1 MITIRELNQF
11 CLLNDKIILV
21 RNGKLCGFIHDY
33 DR

>member
-1 MITIRELNQF
+1 MINIKELNQF
-11 CLLNDKIILV
+11 CLHNDKIILV